1 MLSNAIALCC
11 REFRDLL
18 TCRRP
23 DPGGRAEELIP
34 FIPLFLEVSLQ
45 QTLVIIKPDGVQ
57 RGLVGKILARF
68 EERGLKIVGLKF
80 VQVDRALAEK
90 HYAVHKGKFFY
101 QGLVDY
107 ITSSPVVA
115 MVLEG
120 HEAISVVRMM
130 VGATRPWEAAAGTI
144 RGDYALMGLRNLI
157 HASDAPETAANEI
170 ALWFQQGQVQ
180 SYPREIDRWV
190 NE

>member
-1 MLSNAIALCC
+1 M
-11 REFRDLL
+11 
-18 TCRRP
+18 
-23 DPGGRAEELIP
+23 
-34 FIPLFLEVSLQ
+34 Q

-57 RGLVGKILARF
+57 RGLVGKLLARF
-68 EERGLKIVGLKF
+68 EERGLKIVGLKLI
-80 VQVDRALAEK
+80 QVDRALAEK

-107 ITSSPVVA
+107 ITSSPVAA

-120 HEAISVVRMM
+120 HEAIGVVRAM

-144 RGDYALMGLRNLI
+144 RGDFALMGLRNLI
-157 HASDAPETAANEI
+157 HASDSPETAAAEI
-170 ALWFQQGQVQ
+170 ALWFKPSEVQ
-180 SYPREIDRWV
+180 AYARDVDRWV